1 MWNGGS
7 KGDDI
12 LFSYVHILPA
22 TLWEDE
28 IWGGGRT
35 GGMDLYVRHVY
46 GRVCAG
52 GGILSVSMASL
63 PAPPD
68 WREKAKGERNV
79 INTNWRRMIGR

>member
-12 LFSYVHILPA
+12 LFSYVHILPS

-35 GGMDLYVRHVY
+35 GAMDLYVRHVY

-63 PAPPD
+63 PLHQI
-68 WREKAKGERNV
+68 GERK
-79 INTNWRRMIGR
+79 RKGSGM